1 MTKPPRSA
9 LPLPRY
15 VERKALK
22 GGGWGYFFHV
32 PSWARKAG
40 CTVQN
45 APLGNNYEAAV
56 SRAEAVFLPAF
67 DDWRTGGATAESSPA
82 VAAFGTLNWMFA
94 EYRAD
99 RRYTKLDP
107 KSKRNHE
114 VGFKLVGGYVL
125 KDGNRLGE
133 KRLNAIDTALTDDLY
148 EKLLVQKVADA
159 DGNVVERERRTTV
172 NHAMKSCRRAWNV
185 CARRNP
191 GKLPP
196 VNPFAK
202 MGLKSSDRE
211 TPTSTYAELVTFRTK
226 AFEMGL
232 PSLAT
237 AALIAWEWL
246 QRVEDIFG
254 TFMVEHYRPKD
265 QPNMVRIIDE
275 KTRTESWV
283 PLFDDVGAPLYP
295 ELMKELDAIKRARI
309 GGLMLC
315 RDWGDRGPWPTW
327 PKPDMPD
334 FTHMSRKVK
343 EIVRAAGL
351 RDELSFTSFRHGGL
365 TETGDAEL
373 TDREILAQSRHT
385 TVKVLPKYVKRT
397 TKQIV
402 TGTKKRRAVRTKDG
416 HLSE

>member
-1 MTKPPRSA
+1 MIKPPRSA

-22 GGGWGYFFHV
+22 GGGWAYYFHV
-32 PSWARKAG
+32 PRWATKAG
-40 CTVQN
+40 CTVHS
-45 APLGNNYEAAV
+45 APLGTDYAAAV
-56 SRAEAVFLPAF
+56 ERTEKIMLPAF
-67 DDWRTGGATAESSPA
+67 DDWRDGGALIGSPA
-82 VAAFGTLNWMFA
+82 LTAFGTLDWMFG
-94 EYRAD
+94 EYRSD
-99 RRYTKLDP
+99 RRYTKLDA

-125 KDGNRLGE
+125 QDGRRLGTR
-133 KRLNAIDTALTDDLY
+133 RLTSIDTALTDDLY
-148 EKLLVQKVADA
+148 EKLLTLRTTDA
-159 DGNVVERERRTTV
+159 EGNAVERERRTTV
-172 NHAMKSCRRAWNV
+172 NHAMKSCRRAWNIA
-185 CARRNP
+185 ARRNP
-191 GKLPP
+191 GKLPL

-202 MGLKSSDRE
+202 MGLRSSDRE
-211 TPTSTYAELVTFRTK
+211 TPTATYEELVTFRAK
-226 AFEMGL
+226 ALELGL
-232 PSLAT
+232 SSLAT

-246 QRVEDIFG
+246 QRETDIFA
-254 TFMVEHYRPKD
+254 TFDVAHYRPKD
-265 QPNMVRIIDE
+265 QPDMVRVIDE
-275 KTRTESWV
+275 KTCSESWV
-283 PLFDDVGAPLYP
+283 PLIDETGAALYP
-295 ELMKELDAIKRARI
+295 ELMTELDAIRRERI

-315 RDWGDRGPWPTW
+315 RDWGNRGPWPTW

-343 EIVRAAGL
+343 EVIRAAGL

-385 TVKVLPKYVKRT
+385 TVKVLPRYVKRT
-397 TKQIV
+397 TKQIA